1 VLSEE
6 SKNWETRAMESV
18 SVVST
23 ARPAEFAV
31 GDRVQLTDTKSR
43 KHTIVLEVGREFHT
57 NHGSIKHDELIG
69 VTEGSVVVSSGN
81 MSYLALRPLLLDFV
95 LSMPRGA
102 AVVYPKDAAAIV
114 GLADIFPGAVVVEA
128 GVGSGALTCSL
139 LRAVG
144 ASGYVYSF
152 ERREDF
158 AKIAQKNV
166 KNFFGESPTNW
177 QVTLGD
183 LQEKVTQLPEASV
196 DRIVLDMLA
205 PWECID
211 SIAQVLRPGGVVIA
225 YVATTTQMS
234 RFVEDLRLDK
244 RWTNPEG
251 QELIQRPW
259 HLEGLA
265 VRPNHRMQGHTGF
278 LVTARRLAPGTV
290 LPTRRIRPTKG
301 GLDNVAVVTSPESTD
316 QELL

>member
-1 VLSEE
+1 
-6 SKNWETRAMESV
+6 MESA

-23 ARPAEFAV
+23 THPAQFVV

-57 NHGSIKHDELIG
+57 NHGSVKHDDLIG
-69 VTEGSVVVSSGN
+69 VSEGSVVVSSGN

-144 ASGYVYSF
+144 SNGYVYSF

-158 AKIAQKNV
+158 AKIARKNV
-166 KNFFGESPTNW
+166 KNFFGETPTNW

-183 LQEKVTQLPEASV
+183 LQEKVTQLPESSV

-211 SIAQVLRPGGVVIA
+211 SIAQVIRPGGVVIA

-234 RFVEDLRLDK
+234 RFVENLRLDK

-278 LVTARRLAPGTV
+278 LVTARKLAPGTV

-301 GLDNVAVVTSPESTD
+301 GLDNVAVSTTLETSD
-316 QELL
+316 QESS

>member
-1 VLSEE
+1 
-6 SKNWETRAMESV
+6 MESV

-43 KHTIVLEVGREFHT
+43 KHTIVLEAGREFHT

-69 VTEGSVVVSSGN
+69 VSEGSVVVSSGN

-114 GLADIFPGAVVVEA
+114 GLADVFPGAVVVEA

-144 ASGYVYSF
+144 SSGYVYSF

-166 KNFFGESPTNW
+166 KNFFGETPTNW
-177 QVTLGD
+177 QVTLVICRRKSRSCRKQAWIE
-183 LQEKVTQLPEASV
+183 LFLTCSLPGNAST
-196 DRIVLDMLA
+196 A
-205 PWECID
+205 SPTFCG
-211 SIAQVLRPGGVVIA
+211 P
-225 YVATTTQMS
+225 VA
-234 RFVEDLRLDK
+234 L
-244 RWTNPEG
+244 
-251 QELIQRPW
+251 
-259 HLEGLA
+259 
-265 VRPNHRMQGHTGF
+265 
-278 LVTARRLAPGTV
+278 
-290 LPTRRIRPTKG
+290 
-301 GLDNVAVVTSPESTD
+301 
-316 QELL
+316 

>member
-1 VLSEE
+1 
-6 SKNWETRAMESV
+6 MESV

-23 ARPAEFAV
+23 ARPVQFAV

-43 KHTIVLEVGREFHT
+43 KHTIVLEAGREFHT
-57 NHGSIKHDELIG
+57 NHGSIKHDDLIG
-69 VTEGSVVVSSGN
+69 VSEGSVVVSTGN

-144 ASGYVYSF
+144 ANGYVYSF

-166 KNFFGESPTNW
+166 RNFFGETPTNW

-183 LQEKVTQLPEASV
+183 LQEEVTQLPESSV

-211 SIAQVLRPGGVVIA
+211 SIAQVIRPGGVVIA
-225 YVATTTQMS
+225 YVATTTQQ
-234 RFVEDLRLDK
+234 LRAAS
-244 RWTNPEG
+244 W
-251 QELIQRPW
+251 QRQ
-259 HLEGLA
+259 
-265 VRPNHRMQGHTGF
+265 NQ
-278 LVTARRLAPGTV
+278 
-290 LPTRRIRPTKG
+290 K
-301 GLDNVAVVTSPESTD
+301 
-316 QELL
+316 

>member
-1 VLSEE
+1 MLSEE

-166 KNFFGESPTNW
+166 KNFFGEAPANW

-211 SIAQVLRPGGVVIA
+211 SIAQVLRPGGVVVA

-301 GLDNVAVVTSPESTD
+301 GLDNVAVATSPESTD